1 MKKITPNFIPPL
13 FCSLAM
19 LHSIALF
26 AESSDSEEDL
36 SGGFL
41 KIGYGYKFEQNP
53 YENEQNGLA
62 LFLSGRYQMEN
73 GLFIE
78 ASYGTNKRKEGLNI
92 GYNFYNMPNWN
103 FDITTVQAFGN
114 TQIIAE
120 LVEFGDEGEVLEEIR
135 VVDKKSSSEMLG
147 FRATGTFGET
157 NLQFV
162 VAPLLLNNDYD
173 DGIYSSLW
181 VAQSW
186 QVKNWEFYAT
196 AGAEYRSE
204 EIIAHYFEPTLELQ
218 SVGFPAYDASGGF
231 DFTAQVGTSYP
242 ISENILFES
251 YLRYTDFADSITD
264 SPIIRTTTQIP
275 GRDENATE
283 FGILFS
289 YVF

>member
-1 MKKITPNFIPPL
+1 MKKITQNFIAL
-13 FCSLAM
+13 LLCSLAIF
-19 LHSIALF
+19 HSTMLF
-26 AESSDSEEDL
+26 AESSESEEDL

-53 YENEQNGLA
+53 YENEKSGLA

-78 ASYGTNKRKEGLNI
+78 ASYGTNKRKEGLNL
-92 GYNFYNMPNWN
+92 GYNFYNLPNWN
-103 FDITTVQAFGN
+103 FDITTVQAFGE
-114 TQIIAE
+114 TEIIAVFE
-120 LVEFGDEGEVLEEIR
+120 DENEEVEPIIVRDN
-135 VVDKKSSSEMLG
+135 KSRSEMLG
-147 FRATGTFGET
+147 FRATGTFGQT

-162 VAPLLLNNDYD
+162 IAPLLLNDDYD

-186 QVKNWEFYAT
+186 QAKNWEFYAT
-196 AGAEYRSE
+196 AGVEYRSE
-204 EIIAHYFEPTLELQ
+204 EIIAHYFEPTIELQ

-231 DFTAQVGTSYP
+231 DVTAQIGTSYP

-251 YLRYTDFADSITD
+251 YLRYTDLADSITD
-264 SPIIRTTTQIP
+264 SPIIRTTSQIP